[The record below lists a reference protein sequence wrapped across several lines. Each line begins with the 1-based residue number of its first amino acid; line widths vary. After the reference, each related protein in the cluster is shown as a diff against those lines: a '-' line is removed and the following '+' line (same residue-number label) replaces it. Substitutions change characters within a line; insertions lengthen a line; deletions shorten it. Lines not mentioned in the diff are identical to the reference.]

1 MEAWAASQLLAAFWD
16 VENNFCVF
24 FLYFGFSLTSFTETM
39 INEENQTKKA
49 VQGETRT
56 HVTLL
61 QSSTKNIMFSVRL
74 MNYL

>member
-1 MEAWAASQLLAAFWD
+1 
-16 VENNFCVF
+16 
-24 FLYFGFSLTSFTETM
+24 M
-39 INEENQTKKA
+39 INEENQTKKS

-74 MNYL
+74 MNYLWTAGLFRFSTAI